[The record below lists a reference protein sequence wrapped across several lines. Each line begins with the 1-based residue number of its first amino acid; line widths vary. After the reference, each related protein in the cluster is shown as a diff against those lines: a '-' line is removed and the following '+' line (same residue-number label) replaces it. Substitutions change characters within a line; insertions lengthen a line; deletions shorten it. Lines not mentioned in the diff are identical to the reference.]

1 MSYREGLLLIG
12 GSYVNTWNIRL
23 DINVREIYLLE
34 SALQHEKNNIGLETL
49 LRKYEDAIEDLR
61 EDLPFEQ
68 FCYLL
73 GYLEYFD
80 P

>member
-34 SALQHEKNNIGLETL
+34 SALQHEKNKIG
-49 LRKYEDAIEDLR
+49 RASCR
-61 EDLPFEQ
+61 ERV
-68 FCYLL
+68 
-73 GYLEYFD
+73 
-80 P
+80 